1 MMPAPACKAWMAR
14 AASSPAA
21 QSAETAEW
29 RSGAVALCLH
39 GELPEGVSTL
49 DGTGEEPDRA
59 RTGESEQLF
68 SLLYAT
74 CRLPSATAFTS
85 DVGGATAAATAE
97 AIARGRSLDEDA
109 GAPAGVAVT
118 GAEAT
123 GRWMATHE
131 AIAGAAKAVGRIG
144 RARVAVTGPGAMP
157 IAAASAMAIGVI
169 LAAAAA
175 ASATAAL
182 AAATAAAASAAVG
195 AAAGATAARVA
206 SASGSA
212 VGGGANVAAVTGR
225 AVSVG
230 VASGVASLFLLRPST
245 SEAAAMS
252 SRACARESINGRRL
266 VRAGNGG
273 GGDEL

>member
-85 DVGGATAAATAE
+85 DVGGATAAATAATVD

-109 GAPAGVAVT
+109 AAPAGVAVT
-118 GAEAT
+118 GAEAPA
-123 GRWMATHE
+123 RWMATHE

-252 SRACARESINGRRL
+252 SRACARVSINGCRYM
-266 VRAGNGG
+266 RASV
-273 GGDEL
+273 